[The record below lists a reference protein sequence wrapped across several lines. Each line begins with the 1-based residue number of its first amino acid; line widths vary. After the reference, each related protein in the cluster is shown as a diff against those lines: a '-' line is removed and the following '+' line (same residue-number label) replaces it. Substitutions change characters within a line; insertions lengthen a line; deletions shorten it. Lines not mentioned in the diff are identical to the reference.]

1 MTGYKVWSVMQ
12 EQVYQTPTHDFCF
25 LVLCFAAA
33 FFWFNK
39 NNESV
44 NCDVNDPKQRLLDVW
59 VALESE
65 YYRLFH
71 NFQFCR

>member
-1 MTGYKVWSVMQ
+1 MISV
-12 EQVYQTPTHDFCF
+12 F
-25 LVLCFAAA
+25 LCYVLLLLFL
-33 FFWFNK
+33 FNK

-44 NCDVNDPKQRLLDVW
+44 NSDVNDPKQRLLDVW